1 MTVSKRVRFAV
12 LHRDNH
18 ACQYCG
24 GTAPDVRLTIDHVIP
39 VALGGTDDP
48 SNLVTACDACNSGKT
63 SSSPDEATVAAVD
76 ESARQWA
83 QAMQLAADEM
93 SRNRSEAEQRL
104 AVWRSR
110 WDEWHYT
117 EGDKAPIPLPDD
129 WQASVSA
136 FIDAG
141 CPLDV
146 LVNLIPVA
154 MKSKSRDKFRY
165 YAGCAWNTVRQL
177 QARATEIANG
187 SQAPRSAQSTPFN
200 EHETAYWTGHATGYS
215 QGYEDGWEASQ
226 LTGGRQGEAA
236 MDPAPIAAILQQL
249 KEGPPD
255 GEDPRG

>member
-18 ACQYCG
+18 TCQYCG
-24 GTAPDVRLTIDHVIP
+24 RTAPEVRLTIDHVIP
-39 VALGGTDDP
+39 TVLGGTDDP
-48 SNLVTACDACNSGKT
+48 SNLVTACEPCNSGKT
-63 SSSPDEATVAAVD
+63 SSSPDETTVAAVD
-76 ESARQWA
+76 ESARRWA

-93 SRNRSEAEQRL
+93 SRNRREAGQRL

-110 WDEWHYT
+110 WDEWHFT
-117 EGDKAPIPLPDD
+117 EDKAPIPLPDD
-129 WQASVSA
+129 WEASVSA

-146 LVNLIPVA
+146 LISLIPVA
-154 MKSKSRDKFRY
+154 MKSKSREKFRY

-187 SQAPRSAQSTPFN
+187 STAPRVATDPAFGD
-200 EHETAYWTGHATGYS
+200 HETAYWTGRATGYS
-215 QGYEDGWEASQ
+215 KGYDDGWEAGQ
-226 LTGGRQGEAA
+226 LTGGRDGAA
-236 MDPAPIAAILQQL
+236 STDPAPLAAILQQL